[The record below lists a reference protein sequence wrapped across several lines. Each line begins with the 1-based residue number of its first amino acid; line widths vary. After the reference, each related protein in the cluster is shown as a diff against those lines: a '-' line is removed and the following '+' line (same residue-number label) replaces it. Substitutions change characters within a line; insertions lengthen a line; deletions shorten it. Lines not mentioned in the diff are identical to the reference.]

1 MATEGIRGEE
11 KISKLRQC
19 DSWLL
24 LLIHSSLR
32 NTMSHRAIQR
42 LREERKLAPPD
53 ADSDED
59 EDENTLR
66 RPVAASF
73 AMMYGDNP
81 ESSASDDEDDDSD
94 ADKQTV
100 RPDNKHNPGPIAD
113 NSSGGITKS
122 LVDGDNQ
129 SLVPETSSRQ
139 SKIGMAKVEDLDT
152 LLEEFK
158 LEDQVPLKQATLEE
172 NQTSGKYIIVANMD
186 VRDLDYDYVMRTSLL
201 GSRPSEGPAR
211 SRRRQTFL
219 FGAPRSAWV
228 RPPHYVGGGIGMATY
243 DNDNHRRPLPWPYKS
258 EGGNVQYAPGQ
269 WFTFICSDSYDRD
282 CEDFQRVKMSG
293 DANAMLMFVA
303 HHPFVTEALLQTSDV
318 LFQTNQRQE
327 AMALLKRVIWIYE
340 CSALPS
346 FTKVDGKSCFMD
358 YQQPENSFFFLA
370 LFRLV
375 KASYVAGYVF
385 ATFVFHPIRRHSFR
399 LTLSSTFAVSLELH

>member
-1 MATEGIRGEE
+1 
-11 KISKLRQC
+11 
-19 DSWLL
+19 
-24 LLIHSSLR
+24 
-32 NTMSHRAIQR
+32 MSHRAIQR
-42 LREERKLAPPD
+42 LREERKTALPD

-59 EDENTLR
+59 DEETTLR

-73 AMMYGDNP
+73 AMMYGDNS
-81 ESSASDDEDDDSD
+81 ESSASDEEDGSD
-94 ADKQTV
+94 ADKQTEW
-100 RPDNKHNPGPIAD
+100 PDSKDNTGSIAD

-122 LVDGDNQ
+122 MVGRDDQ
-129 SLVPETSSRQ
+129 SLVVEPSCRK
-139 SKIGMAKVEDLDT
+139 SKIGMSKVEDLDT

-158 LEDQVPLKQATLEE
+158 LEDKAPLTQAALEE
-172 NQTSGKYIIVANMD
+172 NQNSGKYIIVASMD

-201 GSRPSEGPAR
+201 GSSRPSEGTSR
-211 SRRRQTFL
+211 SHRRQAFL
-219 FGAPRSAWV
+219 FGPPKSDWV

-243 DNDNHRRPLPWPYKS
+243 DDDNHRRPLPWPYTS
-258 EGGNVQYAPGQ
+258 EVGNVQHAPVQ
-269 WFTFICSDSYDRD
+269 WFTFIFSDSYDRD

-327 AMALLKRVIWIYE
+327 AMALLKRVLWIYE

-346 FTKVDGKSCFMD
+346 FTKMDGKICFMD
-358 YQQPENSFFFLA
+358 FQQPENSFFFVA

-375 KASYVAGYVF
+375 KASYVAGYVS
-385 ATFVFHPIRRHSFR
+385 ATVFLHPNRRHSIR
-399 LTLSSTFAVSLELH
+399 LTLSSTFAVSLELHWLHRGFCFLWTHSETRWGYC